1 MFYTEIGWKEIER
14 FDNPKDKDYIDIF
27 LLIYHSI
34 SKYKHGWYRS
44 FVPSGIIC
52 FSVDRYIRVRMN
64 LFCNRVYLGSIDVL
78 SSRVC
83 DLHCLFIMVINPCTT
98 QVTPTTTTNL
108 NEIRPYSQSSSFL
121 HCQWC
126 VLPPSKCSR
135 YTQNHRQCVHYHITY
150 EHPSRAWLRVGFVG

>member
-1 MFYTEIGWKEIER
+1 MLFYTEIGCKEIER
-14 FDNPKDKDYIDIF
+14 FDSPKDKDYIDIF

-83 DLHCLFIMVINPCTT
+83 DIHCLFIMVINPCTT
-98 QVTPTTTTNL
+98 QVTPTTTTKL
-108 NEIRPYSQSSSFL
+108 NEIRPYSQSRFFYIVNDASYLPANAAVIHKTTVNVCTTIL
-121 HCQWC
+121 HMNIQVGLGWVW
-126 VLPPSKCSR
+126 VL
-135 YTQNHRQCVHYHITY
+135 
-150 EHPSRAWLRVGFVG
+150 